1 MTTKEKIELIN
12 RVMDYLF
19 TAYNRRLFSDDEMLY
34 LYDLFW
40 QARWRVERCVEV
52 KGEKKNDL

>member
-1 MTTKEKIELIN
+1 MTSKEKIALIN

-19 TAYNRRLFSDDEMLY
+19 TLYGRKLLSNDEMLY

-40 QARWRVERCVEV
+40 QARWRVESRNMED
-52 KGEKKNDL
+52 KNDK

>member
-1 MTTKEKIELIN
+1 MTTKEKITLIN

-19 TAYNRRLFSDDEMLY
+19 TLYERRLLSDDEMLY

-40 QARWRVERCVEV
+40 QARWRIESCVEV
-52 KGEKKNDL
+52 DVKVFKED

>member
-1 MTTKEKIELIN
+1 MTIKEKIELIN

-19 TAYNRRLFSDDEMLY
+19 TLYERRLFSDDEMLY

-40 QARWRVERCVEV
+40 QARWRVQSCNEEEI
-52 KGEKKNDL
+52 K

>member
-1 MTTKEKIELIN
+1 MTSKEKIALIN

-19 TAYNRRLFSDDEMLY
+19 TLWLRGLLSDDEMLY

-40 QARWRVERCVEV
+40 KARWRVESCVEV
-52 KGEKKNDL
+52 KGGTKK

>member
-1 MTTKEKIELIN
+1 MTAKEKITLIN

-19 TAYNRRLFSDDEMLY
+19 TLYERRLLSDDEMLY

-40 QARWRVERCVEV
+40 RARWRVESCVEV
-52 KGEKKNDL
+52 KIK